1 MCSVQSIVQMT
12 AAFQTCFLALENSL
26 LNISGTLLVES
37 SLNLNAQWKE
47 NKSVICSFFL
57 FSTKACIQAW
67 SLTLF
72 TRLRLCQKLKAF
84 SWGQVMISK
93 DTQSSCQSYPYTGCF
108 RVSIHISKLYCLLS
122 FQSQGREESTPQML
136 NWSRLVFDWSWVH
149 KDQGSEGHFYTSHMQ
164 ALLHLYDSPDSVGFI
179 HKYHSENE
187 DHGIWSHQFMGNTWG
202 NSGNSVR
209 LYFGG
214 LQSHCRW
221 WLHPWN

>member
-1 MCSVQSIVQMT
+1 MP
-12 AAFQTCFLALENSL
+12 
-26 LNISGTLLVES
+26 
-37 SLNLNAQWKE
+37 QWKE

-149 KDQGSEGHFYTSHMQ
+149 KDQGSEGHFYHFTYAGSTSPLR
-164 ALLHLYDSPDSVGFI
+164 LLWLWDLYINTSLWEGCGHLKLLPIIWRSTVLLWTPATQLRASNATILGI
-179 HKYHSENE
+179 EGE
-187 DHGIWSHQFMGNTWG
+187 DLG
-202 NSGNSVR
+202 V
-209 LYFGG
+209 L
-214 LQSHCRW
+214 L
-221 WLHPWN
+221 